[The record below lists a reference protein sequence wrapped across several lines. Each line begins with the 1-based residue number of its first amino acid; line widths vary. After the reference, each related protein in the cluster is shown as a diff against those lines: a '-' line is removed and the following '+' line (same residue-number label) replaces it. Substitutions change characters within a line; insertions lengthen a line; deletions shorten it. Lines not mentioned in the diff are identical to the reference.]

1 MIKFVIFLKKSL
13 KINKLKLKKHWK
25 VRDQYHYTADY
36 RGAAHS
42 IHNLKYSIPK
52 EIPIVFHNG
61 SNYEYHLII
70 KEQAEEFK

>member
-1 MIKFVIFLKKSL
+1 MIKFVIFLKKNL
-13 KINKLKLKKHWK
+13 KINKLKLKKHYK
-25 VRDQYHYTADY
+25 FRDQYHYTADY
-36 RGAAHS
+36 RGAAHN

-70 KEQAEEFK
+70 KEQAEESK